1 MISEKAGDLAAI
13 RNSLKIAVAGFSKAA
28 RIATVKSIGKSVF
41 GGSKATLNLILHAYS
56 NEGIILSA
64 TIGLSAGLIDR
75 IGTAY
80 NILTWNTTKCSQPS
94 ILFGYR
100 YNPEKVTER
109 QGLCL
114 VTSKHHISSV
124 FLTSPQLS
132 LGPFSSILGSV
143 GSSICEYPLWSRS
156 DPF

>member
-1 MISEKAGDLAAI
+1 MISEKAG
-13 RNSLKIAVAGFSKAA
+13 G
-28 RIATVKSIGKSVF
+28 IATVKSIGKSVF
-41 GGSKATLNLILHAYS
+41 GGSKATLNLVLHAYF

-64 TIGLSAGLIDR
+64 TIWLSTGLIDKV
-75 IGTAY
+75 GAAY
-80 NILTWNTTKCSQPS
+80 NVVTWNTTKCSQLS

-100 YNPEKVTER
+100 YNPEKVAER

-143 GSSICEYPLWSRS
+143 GGSICEYSLWSRS
-156 DPF
+156 DPFCPPQLPLIEAL